1 MLPLVHLGAVAASD
15 GLPALSDTNLLV
27 LGNVIKALILF
38 LLAVHIVPIM
48 VVLERRISA
57 WIQFRIGPNR
67 VGPLGLFQ
75 PLADLV
81 KFLGKEDFVPA
92 GASKVLFW
100 LGPVLTAI
108 PPFLVMANIPFSPPI
123 PLREGVSITTAI
135 IDSPVGL
142 LLALALSSLTVYGI
156 AIGGWSSNSKYSLLG
171 GLRSSAQMVSYELAL
186 GLSALGVVC
195 VSGSLNLSEIIAQQT
210 HFVGFDET
218 TGHWRG
224 WNIFAQ
230 PLAFILFLVAGFAE
244 TNRTPFDLPEA
255 ESELVGGY
263 HTEYSATKFALFFMG
278 EYTGMLAISCLTVI
292 LFLGGWHV
300 PGMTLLADPGTLAY
314 ALIGL
319 FAFLAKVGVF
329 LFLFIQ
335 VRWTLPR
342 MRYDQLMSFGWK
354 VLLPLALL
362 NLLVTGGVVAS
373 F

>member
-1 MLPLVHLGAVAASD
+1 MSD
-15 GLPALSDTNLLV
+15 NQLLLV
-27 LGNVIKALILF
+27 ATLVKTVVIF
-38 LLAVHIVPIM
+38 LLAVHVVPIM

-57 WIQFRIGPNR
+57 WIQLRIGPNR

-81 KFLGKEDFVPA
+81 KFLGKEDFVPG
-92 GASKVLFW
+92 GANKFLFW
-100 LGPVLTAI
+100 MAPALTAI
-108 PPFLVMANIPFSPPI
+108 PPFLVMANIPFSPDI
-123 PLREGVSITTAI
+123 PLREGVSIATSI

-142 LLALALSSLTVYGI
+142 LLAFALSSLTVYGI
-156 AIGGWSSNSKYSLLG
+156 AIGGWSSNSKYALLG

-186 GLSALGVVC
+186 GLSALSVVC
-195 VSGSLNLSEIIAQQT
+195 VSGSLNLNEIIRGQLS
-210 HFVGFDET
+210 FVGFDSA
-218 TGHWRG
+218 TGNWHG

-230 PLAFILFLVAGFAE
+230 PVAFIVFLISAFAE

-278 EYTGMLAISCLTVI
+278 EYTGMLAMSCLTVI

-300 PGMTLLADPGTLAY
+300 PGMQLLAEPGTLPY
-314 ALIGL
+314 AIIGL
-319 FAFLAKVGVF
+319 LAFLAKVGVF

-342 MRYDQLMSFGWK
+342 FRYDQLMTLGWK
-354 VLLPLALL
+354 VLLPIALV
-362 NLLVTGGVVAS
+362 NLLITGGVVAV

>member
-1 MLPLVHLGAVAASD
+1 
-15 GLPALSDTNLLV
+15 LSDTQLL
-27 LGNVIKALILF
+27 LLATAAKALVIF
-38 LLAVHIVPIM
+38 LLAVHIVPVM
-48 VVLERRISA
+48 VILERRVSA
-57 WIQFRIGPNR
+57 WIQLRIGPNR

-92 GASKVLFW
+92 GANKVLFW
-100 LGPVLTAI
+100 LAPALTAI
-108 PPFLVMANIPFSPPI
+108 PPFLVMANIPFAPPI
-123 PLREGVSITTAI
+123 PLREGVTITTSI
-135 IDSPVGL
+135 VDSPVGL
-142 LLALALSSLTVYGI
+142 LLVLALSSLTVYGI
-156 AIGGWSSNSKYSLLG
+156 ALGGWSSNSKYSLLG

-186 GLSALGVVC
+186 GLSALSVVC
-195 VSGSLNLSEIIAQQT
+195 VAGSLNLQEIVVQQT
-210 HFVGFDET
+210 QFLGYDSV

-230 PLAFILFLVAGFAE
+230 PLAFLLFLIAGFAE

-278 EYTGMLAISCLTVI
+278 EYTGMLGISCLTVI

-300 PGMTLLADPGTLAY
+300 PGMTLLADEGTIAY
-314 ALIGL
+314 VLIGL
-319 FAFLAKVGVF
+319 GAFLAKVGVF

-342 MRYDQLMSFGWK
+342 FRYDQLMSLGWK
-354 VLLPLALL
+354 VMLPLALL
-362 NLLVTGGVVAS
+362 NLLLTGGVVAGL
-373 F
+373 